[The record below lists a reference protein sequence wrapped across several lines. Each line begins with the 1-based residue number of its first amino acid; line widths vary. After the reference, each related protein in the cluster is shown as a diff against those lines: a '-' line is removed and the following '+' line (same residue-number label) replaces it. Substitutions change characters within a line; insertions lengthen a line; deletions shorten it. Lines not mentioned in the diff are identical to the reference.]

1 MLHSRFPGSVSA
13 MEVAMT
19 TCNVLSGWD
28 EAVSAYLTNR
38 RALGRGYRREE
49 TILNDV
55 RAFLV
60 KEGRVDLD
68 RVLFDRWRESFYEL
82 SPNSRIVYERAVYN
96 FCLYRRRREP
106 ECFLP
111 DPDFFARR
119 GPSPL
124 PTLIEPEQIKQ
135 LLTHLA
141 GVRPMRHDR
150 LRPMILRMAIILLY
164 TTGLRRGELTRL
176 TLADVDADR
185 GVLFI
190 RNSKFHKSRWVP
202 VSAGVRTELRAYLEQ
217 RRHMGIDSRDSAPLL
232 YTWRGHAYTGAGLY
246 ASLRNVLTAAGI
258 RGSGGRRPRVQDFR
272 HSFAVAALR
281 RWYENDVD
289 VQVNLP
295 KLALYM
301 GHVSIVSTAHYLRWM
316 PAVIAHASQR
326 FERAYAGVL
335 QGGAS

>member
-1 MLHSRFPGSVSA
+1 
-13 MEVAMT
+13 MT
-19 TCNVLSGWD
+19 TCKTLSRWD

-49 TILNDV
+49 AILNDV
-55 RAFLV
+55 RAVLV
-60 KEGRVDLD
+60 REDREDLD
-68 RVLFDRWRESFYEL
+68 RALFDRWRASFAGL
-82 SPNSRIVYERAVYN
+82 SPNSRIVYEHAVYN
-96 FCLYRRRREP
+96 FCLYHRRREP
-106 ECFLP
+106 DGFLP
-111 DPDFFARR
+111 DPGSFARR

-124 PTLIEPEQIKQ
+124 PTLIEPEQIEQ

-141 GVRPMRHDR
+141 GVRPLPHDR
-150 LRPMILRMAIILLY
+150 LRPLVLRMAILLLY

-176 TLADVDADR
+176 TLADVDAEQ

-190 RNSKFHKSRWVP
+190 RDSKFHKSRWVP
-202 VSAGVRTELRAYLEQ
+202 VSESVRTELRAYLVQ
-217 RRHMGIDSRDSAPLL
+217 RRQLGIDNRDSAPLL
-232 YTWRGHAYTGAGLY
+232 YTCRGHAYTGAGLY

-258 RGSGGRRPRVQDFR
+258 RGCGGRRPRVQDFR

-281 RWYENDVD
+281 RWYEDDAN

-301 GHVSIVSTAHYLRWM
+301 GHVSIVSTAYYLRWM
-316 PAVIAHASQR
+316 PAVIAHASRR

-335 QGGAS
+335 EGGQS

>member
-1 MLHSRFPGSVSA
+1 

-111 DPDFFARR
+111 DPDFLARR

-124 PTLIEPEQIKQ
+124 PTLIEPEQI
-135 LLTHLA
+135 
-141 GVRPMRHDR
+141 
-150 LRPMILRMAIILLY
+150 
-164 TTGLRRGELTRL
+164 
-176 TLADVDADR
+176 
-185 GVLFI
+185 
-190 RNSKFHKSRWVP
+190 
-202 VSAGVRTELRAYLEQ
+202 
-217 RRHMGIDSRDSAPLL
+217 
-232 YTWRGHAYTGAGLY
+232 
-246 ASLRNVLTAAGI
+246 
-258 RGSGGRRPRVQDFR
+258 
-272 HSFAVAALR
+272 AVATIR
-281 RWYENDVD
+281 R
-289 VQVNLP
+289 
-295 KLALYM
+295 
-301 GHVSIVSTAHYLRWM
+301 ST
-316 PAVIAHASQR
+316 PDAS
-326 FERAYAGVL
+326 
-335 QGGAS
+335 